1 MFVLVGDGDTV
12 VTTMVIES
20 SGIAISRSGSS
31 PEDLFNYYSIRS
43 VAVDRK
49 KKRTDVGQVEI
60 ISVLLNT
67 RLYWVSLQMKCSIWT
82 VKSGQSR
89 LFSAGPKDP
98 RLVFL

>member
-49 KKRTDVGQVEI
+49 KKGLMWD
-60 ISVLLNT
+60 
-67 RLYWVSLQMKCSIWT
+67 RLRSF
-82 VKSGQSR
+82 QSY
-89 LFSAGPKDP
+89 
-98 RLVFL
+98 